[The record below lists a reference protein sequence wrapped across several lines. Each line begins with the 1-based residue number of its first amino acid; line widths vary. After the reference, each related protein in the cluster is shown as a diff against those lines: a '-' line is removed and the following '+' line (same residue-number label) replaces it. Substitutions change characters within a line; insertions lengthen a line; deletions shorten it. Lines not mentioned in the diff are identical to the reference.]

1 MKNDFFTY
9 SCRKIEKDKVAG
21 RCDVANNRGAALK
34 CLSKFLGK
42 EELTFGE
49 LSPEMMTQ
57 FKEWLNANGRKE
69 STARLYL
76 YQIHTLYKEA
86 EKEAIA
92 PHLPLLSGIKLPLP
106 FKQKCELLTEEEL
119 RRMRYADLSD
129 SMSQTFARDMFF
141 FSIYCRGIS
150 FTDLAHIRKSDI
162 KGFTLTYTSQ
172 VLPPP
177 THRHSTIGH
186 SHAAIADRYPSTT
199 DYLFPIIKSDDKI
212 VESREIGRV
221 RENITKALKL
231 IATRC
236 NLSVVPSLKMTKDIY
251 QRAIDGVSVSKI
263 I

>member
-1 MKNDFFTY
+1 MKIDFFTY

-49 LSPEMMTQ
+49 LSLEMVTQ
-57 FKEWLNANGRKE
+57 FKRWLKVNGRKE
-69 STARLYL
+69 STVRFYL

-106 FKQKCELLTEEEL
+106 SKQKCELLTEEEL

-150 FTDLAHIRKSDI
+150 FTDLAYIRKSDI

-172 VLPPP
+172 EFTPPSSQYNGTQLCKPLQTAIHQPP
-177 THRHSTIGH
+177 TTYSL
-186 SHAAIADRYPSTT
+186 SSNPTT
-199 DYLFPIIKSDDKI
+199 K
-212 VESREIGRV
+212 
-221 RENITKALKL
+221 
-231 IATRC
+231 
-236 NLSVVPSLKMTKDIY
+236 
-251 QRAIDGVSVSKI
+251 
-263 I
+263 